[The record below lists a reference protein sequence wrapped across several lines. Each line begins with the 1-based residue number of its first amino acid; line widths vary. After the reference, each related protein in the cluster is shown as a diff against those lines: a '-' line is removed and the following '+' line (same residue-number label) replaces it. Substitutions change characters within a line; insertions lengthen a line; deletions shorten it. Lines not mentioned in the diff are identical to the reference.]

1 VSTPTVPRPKPVA
14 DLLLIVAAL
23 LVGIVVIGGSLIAN
37 DGDITGLIKFGAED
51 EALEITRHVEELVGR
66 EIATVPPLGHDG
78 KFFFLQA
85 LDPLYLSPGEH
96 AVLLDR
102 PVYRGQRMLFPL
114 ISGAGGLMPAGWLS
128 WSIAFTNL
136 AAIALGTVGTA
147 RLARRAGAN
156 EWWGLAFALNIGVI
170 FEFDISGAGILAFA
184 AAIWGTLALEEGR
197 DRSAARWFTVAV
209 LSREVMFLYL
219 AGALL
224 LRLSRTRRIPWVI
237 GIPPTIAAGCWAV
250 YLRLRL
256 DAGSGVDQVQEFGGP
271 FVGMAQAFGN
281 WVDNPIDLAVIVALL
296 AIVPLLAVRAIRQPT
311 YLGWGAL
318 GFVVLAVF
326 FSRQVWWRFF
336 DISRAISPV
345 ITAYLLATFASPD
358 RDTQDGN
365 ARNEDDQL
373 SESTDAPGD
382 VVVRV

>member
-1 VSTPTVPRPKPVA
+1 MTAPTTPRPEPVA
-14 DLLLIVAAL
+14 DWMLAAVAFV
-23 LVGIVVIGGSLIAN
+23 VGLVVIGGSLLAN

-51 EALEITRHVEELVGR
+51 EALEITRHVEDLMGR

-85 LDPLYLSPGEH
+85 LDPLYLSPADH
-96 AVLLDR
+96 ATLLDR

-114 ISGAGGLMPAGWLS
+114 VAGAGGLMPVGWLS

-147 RLARRAGAN
+147 RLARRAGASR
-156 EWWGLAFALNIGVI
+156 WWGLAFALNIGVI

-184 AAIWGTLALEEGR
+184 AAIWGTLALEERR
-197 DRSAARWFTVAV
+197 DRSAAGWFTVAV

-219 AGALL
+219 AGALA
-224 LRLSRTRRIPWVI
+224 LRLVRTRRVPWRI
-237 GIPPTIAAGCWAV
+237 GIPPTIAAGTWAV

-271 FVGMAQAFGN
+271 FVGMSQAFGN
-281 WVDNPIDLAVIVALL
+281 WVDNPVDLAVIVALL
-296 AIVPLLAVRAIRQPT
+296 AIIPLLVIRAVRQPT

-336 DISRAISPV
+336 DVSRAIAPV
-345 ITAYLLATFASPD
+345 ITAYLLATFATPGSD
-358 RDTQDGN
+358 RTADGDRVSEPSD
-365 ARNEDDQL
+365 ARA
-373 SESTDAPGD
+373 DAAAT
-382 VVVRV
+382 V